1 MPIENIF
8 WDLDECL
15 IHTGFGDP
23 EQKHINFTL
32 EGSQINYYTILRP
45 CALELIEF
53 SRKLVGHENVYILT
67 TAIEEYANK
76 INELAGWG
84 FEKDHIFSREDMQRN
99 WYSTAYGGGATA
111 PCIVAHV
118 NNVLIDNL
126 KNNHASRERGEN

>member
-76 INELAGWG
+76 INELAGWVL
-84 FEKDHIFSREDMQRN
+84 KRIIFFLGKICKGIGIQLHMV
-99 WYSTAYGGGATA
+99 
-111 PCIVAHV
+111 VAQLHHV
-118 NNVLIDNL
+118 LL
-126 KNNHASRERGEN
+126 LM